1 MFAASTPPKSHLGR
15 YRLLAP
21 SAGVKVSPLC
31 LGAMNF
37 GEGWKE
43 RLGECDKE
51 NSFKILDTFYENGG
65 NFIDTANNYQNG
77 DSEQWL
83 GEWMKSRGVRDE
95 IVLATKYTS
104 PFKTYTKK
112 GIQANYVGNNSKSLK
127 TSLERSLKFLQTD
140 YIDLLYVHWWDFSTS
155 IEEVMISLNQLIT
168 SGKVLYLG
176 ISDTPAWIVSRA
188 NQYARDHGLRPF
200 SVYQGQWNAARR
212 DFEREI
218 IPMVAAEG
226 MSLAPWAALGGG
238 AFKTTAQR
246 EELAKNGNPGRQV
259 EPREIDVAV
268 SKVLEKVA
276 ARHNTVIT
284 SIALA
289 YVMHKAPYVYP
300 IVGGRKVEHL
310 QGNIDALKI
319 QLTEADIEEI
329 EGAYEF
335 DIGFPMN
342 FLFRGQSQEAHP
354 GNSVFMNSAAR
365 IDYPELV
372 RAPKVK
378 TLEEV

>member
-1 MFAASTPPKSHLGR
+1 
-15 YRLLAP
+15 
-21 SAGVKVSPLC
+21 
-31 LGAMNF
+31 
-37 GEGWKE
+37 
-43 RLGECDKE
+43 
-51 NSFKILDTFYENGG
+51 
-65 NFIDTANNYQNG
+65 
-77 DSEQWL
+77 
-83 GEWMKSRGVRDE
+83 
-95 IVLATKYTS
+95 
-104 PFKTYTKK
+104 
-112 GIQANYVGNNSKSLK
+112 
-127 TSLERSLKFLQTD
+127 
-140 YIDLLYVHWWDFSTS
+140 
-155 IEEVMISLNQLIT
+155 
-168 SGKVLYLG
+168 
-176 ISDTPAWIVSRA
+176 
-188 NQYARDHGLRPF
+188 
-200 SVYQGQWNAARR
+200 
-212 DFEREI
+212 
-218 IPMVAAEG
+218 MVAAEG

-365 IDYPELV
+365 IDYPDLV